1 MLPELSAGLSGG
13 SLDREGVREMLT
25 MASAAASIVTTRK
38 GALRSMPDPE
48 EIEAVAGTSH
58 AMLGRN
64 VL

>member
-1 MLPELSAGLSGG
+1 MD

-58 AMLGRN
+58 AMWGRN

>member
-1 MLPELSAGLSGG
+1 MLPELSAGPSGG
-13 SLDREGVREMLT
+13 FPGPGSVREMLT